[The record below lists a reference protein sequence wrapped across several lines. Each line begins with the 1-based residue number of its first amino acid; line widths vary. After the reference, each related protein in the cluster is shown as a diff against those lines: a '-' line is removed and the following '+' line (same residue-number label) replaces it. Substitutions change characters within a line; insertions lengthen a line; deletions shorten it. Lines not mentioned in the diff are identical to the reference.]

1 MSSTPPPAGEI
12 APAAAKAQ
20 PPPPFDPDEVTLQC
34 APVIR
39 AALAPEFEEYYL
51 DLEDLYEED
60 LTDDIVLNELADFFS
75 DLIAS
80 GGPEP
85 LIERCCDA
93 FEAICNDEGID
104 SVTTL
109 YDQVLVALS
118 ARTLERA
125 RPFFGPAT
133 ERLLARLE

>member
-1 MSSTPPPAGEI
+1 MPITPASQA
-12 APAAAKAQ
+12 APA
-20 PPPPFDPDEVTLQC
+20 PFDPDEITLQC
-34 APVIR
+34 APIVR
-39 AALAPEFEEYYL
+39 GALAPEFEQYYL

-93 FEAICNDEGID
+93 FEAICNDVQID

-109 YDQVLVALS
+109 YDQVLLALS

-125 RPFFGPAT
+125 RPYFGPET
-133 ERLLARLE
+133 ETLLTALESEPAKR